1 MKTSEGYDAPNPHQ
15 RELIMKAA
23 ENVLEVIGNTPLVR
37 CHSLAKHVKAKIYLK
52 LEYLNPGSSVKDRPA
67 LQIIEDAEV
76 SGELKPGGTIVE
88 ATSGNTGM
96 GLAMTAAIK
105 GYKCI
110 FVMPDKMSEEKIY
123 ALRAFGARVVV
134 CPTAVEPDDPRSY
147 YSVSARLAE
156 ETPGGFLANQY
167 HNPSN
172 PRAHY
177 LKTGPEIW
185 EQCDGEIDVF
195 VSTMGTG
202 GTISGTARYLK
213 EQKPDIKIVGIDPVG
228 SVYYDYF
235 KTGKMTEANSYLV
248 EGFGEDILPSTMHFD
263 YVDEVVRVSDRECF
277 LATRRLVREEGIF
290 AGGSAGGAVAGAI
303 KYAERIDREVNIV
316 VILPDSAS
324 RYLSKIFDDDWMREN
339 GFLDE
344 DWSGSTVSDLLSR
357 KPRELYTAKLGDTVS
372 EVVHQ
377 MKTHGISQLPVLD
390 NERVVGI
397 INETDVL
404 NHLLSEGG
412 RADAID
418 RLVETQ
424 FAIVEPSNRIS
435 IIGQF
440 FKQNKVVIVLD
451 GKKLAGIIT
460 KIDFIDH
467 VSSQI

>member
-1 MKTSEGYDAPNPHQ
+1 
-15 RELIMKAA
+15 MKAA

-37 CHSLAKHVKAKIYLK
+37 CHSLAKHVKANIYLK
-52 LEYLNPGSSVKDRPA
+52 LEYLNPGASVKDRPA
-67 LQIIEDAEV
+67 LQIIEDAEA
-76 SGELKPGGTIVE
+76 SGQLRAGGTIVE

-96 GLAMTAAIK
+96 GLAIAAAIK

-110 FVMPDKMSEEKIY
+110 FVMPDKMSAEKIS

-147 YSVSARLAE
+147 YSVARRLAE

-177 LKTGPEIW
+177 LKTGPELW
-185 EQCDGEIDVF
+185 EQTDGEIDVF
-195 VSTMGTG
+195 VATMGTG

-213 EQKPDIKIVGIDPVG
+213 EKNPNIQIVGIDPIG

-248 EGFGEDILPSTMHFD
+248 EGFGEDILPSTMDFQ

-277 LATRRLVREEGIF
+277 LTTRRLVREEGIF
-290 AGGSAGGAVAGAI
+290 TGGSAGGAVAGAI
-303 KYAERIDREVNIV
+303 KYAERIDRKVNIV
-316 VILPDSAS
+316 VLLPDSAS

-339 GFLDE
+339 GFLDD
-344 DWSGSTVSDLLSR
+344 DWSGATVADILAK
-357 KPRELYTAKLGDTVS
+357 KPREVFTARLGDTVT
-372 EVVHQ
+372 EVIQQ

-390 NERVVGI
+390 GERIVGI
-397 INETDVL
+397 VNETDVL
-404 NHLLSEGG
+404 NHLLGDGTRE
-412 RADAID
+412 DAID
-418 RLVETQ
+418 QLVETQ
-424 FAIVEPSNRIS
+424 FAIVEPTNRIS

-451 GKKLAGIIT
+451 GKRLAGIIT

-467 VSSQI
+467 VSNQL